1 MEKYNLS
8 DFHRGWFIGNFEPT
22 LFKTDD
28 FEVAVK
34 KYEKGDYEE
43 KHYHKISTE
52 YTTIL
57 NGSVEMNGV
66 VYNDGDIIVIK
77 PGESTDFKALTDV
90 TTVVVKTP
98 FSKNDK
104 YLV

>member
-8 DFHRGWFIGNFEPT
+8 DFHRGWFIGKFEPS

-57 NGSVEMNGV
+57 NGKVEMNGV
-66 VYNDGDIIVIK
+66 IYSDGDIIVIK

-90 TTVVVKTP
+90 TTFVVKTP